1 MLVRL
6 EIVYP
11 KIRWLQ
17 FITSF
22 SPLHWG
28 VIPESPHDC
37 QSPIGLIHATPI
49 NSARSYKGSEGFH
62 LHGGPLTEV
71 RIVVINPHSWPY
83 DNSFRYMNYDEIQ
96 PEKNQWIGL
105 RENLQEAIDFPIKY
119 GVFL

>member
-1 MLVRL
+1 LVCL

-28 VIPESPHDC
+28 VIPESPHF
-37 QSPIGLIHATPI
+37 SVSNWFVMRRK

-83 DNSFRYMNYDEIQ
+83 DNSFRYVNYDEIQ
-96 PEKNQWIGL
+96 PDKFQWIGL
-105 RENLQEAIDFPIKY
+105 REILQKAIDVPIKY